1 MASYEDSI
9 AKQVAAHFVRRRS
22 PSWSEADEAALQ
34 AWLGADSAHA
44 ASWLEYERLWTE
56 LEHAKADPRVLGM
69 RAQAQS
75 RERRLGVPRGIRFT
89 ALGMAA
95 VLLVGI
101 ALWVG
106 LTHFRAGAEGGRI
119 FATGV
124 GQKLEIVLADG
135 SHVTLDTATKLRVE
149 YSSRVRRITL
159 ESGQAYF
166 EVAKNTAWPFVVAAD
181 GREVLATGT
190 AFNVWVW
197 PDRLQ
202 VVLVEGRV
210 RVSREPTQILTDASA
225 PIYLQPGSRLTV
237 KGGDAMRIEHVNT
250 DDVTSWRSGRLV
262 FEGEHLGDA
271 VAEMNRYW
279 RQRIVITSPA
289 LADRKITAVFA
300 TSTSAA
306 GIARTLQ
313 AYGFARVIKKSTA
326 TIYLG
331 PPVVD
336 RR

>member
-1 MASYEDSI
+1 M
-9 AKQVAAHFVRRRS
+9 RRRCRHGLARTPLTLPRGS
-22 PSWSEADEAALQ
+22 
-34 AWLGADSAHA
+34 
-44 ASWLEYERLWTE
+44 EYERLWAA

-69 RAQAQS
+69 RAQAQN
-75 RERRLGVPRGIRFT
+75 RERRLRVPRGIRFT

-106 LTHFRAGAEGGRI
+106 LTHFRARAEGGRI
-119 FATGV
+119 FTTEHRAKIGDRACRRQPCDARYRNE
-124 GQKLEIVLADG
+124 GAG
-135 SHVTLDTATKLRVE
+135 G
-149 YSSRVRRITL
+149 YSSRARRITL

-190 AFNVWVW
+190 AFNVWVR

-210 RVSREPTQILTDASA
+210 RVSRESTRILTDASA

-237 KGGDAMRIEHVNT
+237 KGGGAMRTEHVNT

-279 RQRIVITSPA
+279 GQRIVITSPA